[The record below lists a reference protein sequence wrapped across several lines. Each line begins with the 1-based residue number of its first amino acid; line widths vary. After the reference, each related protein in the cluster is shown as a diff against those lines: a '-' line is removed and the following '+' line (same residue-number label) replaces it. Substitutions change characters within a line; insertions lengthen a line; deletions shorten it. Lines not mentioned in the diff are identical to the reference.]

1 MARWRRRGE
10 SDGALGGDGEGS
22 STATAD
28 QRPEAANAAARC
40 RPRRLERPKVTA
52 QAAWPAQASWP
63 AQAGLA
69 GAGPGLVVAIA
80 GRGGSGTEVGDK
92 TEWGAHEVGLCFS
105 FF

>member
-40 RPRRLERPKVTA
+40 RPRRVERPKVTA
-52 QAAWPAQASWP
+52 QA
-63 AQAGLA
+63 GLVGA
-69 GAGPGLVVAIA
+69 GAGSVVAIA
-80 GRGGSGTEVGDK
+80 GWGGSGTDVGNK
-92 TEWGAHEVGLCFS
+92 TEWGAHEVGFCFS
-105 FF
+105 LFSCICFISGSC